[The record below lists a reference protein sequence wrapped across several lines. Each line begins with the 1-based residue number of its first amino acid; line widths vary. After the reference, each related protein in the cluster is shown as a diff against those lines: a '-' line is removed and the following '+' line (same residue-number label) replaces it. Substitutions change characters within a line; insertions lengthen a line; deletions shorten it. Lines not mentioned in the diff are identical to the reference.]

1 MRLKKTLLLIVL
13 IAIVSVSFIY
23 SVKKFNQDVTGE
35 SMLSAFKA
43 TQANIGDFAEYTY
56 TADLLREL
64 FDKDEEYVH
73 RFLQNAKAISITLDP
88 LFRGLK
94 DSKQYT
100 ANENGYTE
108 AQKSYG
114 KELLKKL
121 VRQQFTAMTG
131 KNEQPTYTTIPGAP
145 GTGKTYLLK
154 KKYGIDIANG
164 KFVPGSIIIG
174 PDLVAMSQMEPFLAA
189 CELPIIDNRIQEM
202 RTAYS
207 VWRDWSN
214 ACANFMLIMAL
225 TENRNILHDSTMTSP
240 ITAQLLDVIGK
251 LGYRR
256 RGEVLMV
263 DNASRAGALNW
274 RAEQNGG
281 FALVTT
287 ADAISKGVALY
298 ERITDGS
305 YIGRFD
311 ELGVYVQEPN
321 FYEKDSTPIQVA
333 IYDNENEKMYVV
345 SENKAH
351 LDRILQDARETKNLE
366 PELLTKF
373 ESLVA
378 SWEKVPESSSRNSN
392 RI

>member
-1 MRLKKTLLLIVL
+1 MPVL
-13 IAIVSVSFIY
+13 
-23 SVKKFNQDVTGE
+23 
-35 SMLSAFKA
+35 
-43 TQANIGDFAEYTY
+43 
-56 TADLLREL
+56 
-64 FDKDEEYVH
+64 
-73 RFLQNAKAISITLDP
+73 
-88 LFRGLK
+88 
-94 DSKQYT
+94 
-100 ANENGYTE
+100 
-108 AQKSYG
+108 
-114 KELLKKL
+114 
-121 VRQQFTAMTG
+121 
-131 KNEQPTYTTIPGAP
+131 
-145 GTGKTYLLK
+145 
-154 KKYGIDIANG
+154 
-164 KFVPGSIIIG
+164 
-174 PDLVAMSQMEPFLAA
+174 
-189 CELPIIDNRIQEM
+189 
-202 RTAYS
+202 
-207 VWRDWSN
+207 
-214 ACANFMLIMAL
+214 
-225 TENRNILHDSTMTSP
+225 MTSP
-240 ITAQLLDVIGK
+240 ITAQLLDVVGK
-251 LGYRR
+251 LGYHR
-256 RGEVLMV
+256 RGDVIMA

-287 ADAISKGVALY
+287 ADAISKGVASY

-351 LDRILQDARETKNLE
+351 LDRILQDARETTNLE